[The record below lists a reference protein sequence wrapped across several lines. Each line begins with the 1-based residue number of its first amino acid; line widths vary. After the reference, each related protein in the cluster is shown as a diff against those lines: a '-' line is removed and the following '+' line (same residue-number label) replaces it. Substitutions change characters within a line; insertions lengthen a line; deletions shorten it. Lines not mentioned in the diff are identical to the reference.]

1 MNNLQDVSTLLFII
15 NLITMLMVV
24 ITIGIAPSITR
35 KSLLFGVRIP
45 EAAAQNK
52 EVIKLK
58 KGYICKM
65 IIGGAIAIALLV
77 VQYIIWPEASLLA
90 ILYLPIMVILFQF
103 ITYVSTWK
111 KATILKKNNGWVVP
125 LTVTVDTSSAVQRE
139 NFWGFPKAWYI
150 PCVLTVLAL
159 IVISVAK
166 YPALPAEMPT
176 HWGFDMQPD
185 VWSEKSFW
193 TVLGMPLMAL
203 GLVVVMILSN
213 IMVYR
218 MKLQVSA
225 EQPELSYA
233 QHRIYRRMMSN
244 SIGVC
249 TLAITVFVAL
259 LQLMLLQVFV
269 PSQGI
274 MIAATLI
281 MLVGSCVPFTYVY
294 LKAGQSG
301 CKLNPPVFDKK
312 DGVISTST
320 KGQEKVKI
328 NSNGDDK
335 YWKLGM
341 FYYNDND
348 PAMLVEDR
356 FGINSSF
363 NYARL
368 SSKIVTA
375 ILIILVVVVYIGAT
389 IMFIKN

>member
-1 MNNLQDVSTLLFII
+1 MNNLQDVSTLLFVI

-24 ITIGIAPSITR
+24 ITIGITPSITR

-58 KGYICKM
+58 KDYICKM

-77 VQYIIWPEASLLA
+77 VQYVIWPEASLLA

-139 NFWGFPKAWYI
+139 NLWGFPKTWYI
-150 PCVLTVLAL
+150 PCVLIVLVL

-166 YPALPAEMPT
+166 YPALPAEIPT

-193 TVLGMPLMAL
+193 SILGMPLMAL

-244 SIGVC
+244 SIGMC

-274 MIAATLI
+274 MIAATVI
-281 MLVGSCVPFTYVY
+281 MVIGSCVPFTYVY
-294 LKAGQSG
+294 MKAGQSG

-312 DGVISTST
+312 GGVISTST

-356 FGINSSF
+356 FGINNSF